1 MSEFQETLR
10 SYLESKGF
18 VKESEDV
25 YKIEKELEQPGQR
38 LVINGQLMNSPPVK
52 IPLRLSITLMGP
64 GSINEEPLEVIKIE
78 MQQGQDLQE
87 LTQCFYDFDEFIE
100 LFEKILI

>member
-38 LVINGQLMNSPPVK
+38 LVINGQLMNSPPIK
-52 IPLRLSITLMGP
+52 IPTNLTITLMGP

-78 MQQGQDLQE
+78 MQRGQDLQE

>member
-18 VKESEDV
+18 VKESDDV

-38 LVINGQLMNSPPVK
+38 LIINGQLMNSPPIK

-64 GSINEEPLEVIKIE
+64 GSINEEPFEAIKIE
-78 MQQGQDLQE
+78 IQNGQE
-87 LTQCFYDFDEFIE
+87 SMVYTQAFYDFEEFID